1 VQGVEHRNLWGN
13 FMRLFFPVVFV
24 SVVVALLASS
34 RPARADDDYR
44 DCFKASTDAKQAESG
59 VAVCT
64 RLIKAGQ
71 WKGLELA
78 RLMSNRAA
86 LYIRME
92 KLDLAMADLDRV
104 VAIAPDY
111 VFAYDNRGEVWRL
124 RGNNDKA
131 IAEYAK
137 AIKIDPNFLSA
148 YYDRGQ
154 TYEAM
159 KDVDKARAD
168 YQAVLDK
175 PGAGRP
181 IDTWAKDQA
190 KRALDRLAT
199 DGK

>member
-1 VQGVEHRNLWGN
+1 
-13 FMRLFFPVVFV
+13 MRLSVPVVF
-24 SVVVALLASS
+24 ALILTLTAAS

-44 DCFKASTDAKQAESG
+44 DCFKASTDAAQTETG

-71 WKGLELA
+71 WKGLDLA
-78 RLMSNRAA
+78 RLLSNRAA
-86 LYIRME
+86 LYIKQD

-124 RGNNDKA
+124 RGNSAKA
-131 IAEYAK
+131 IAEYNK
-137 AIKIDPNFLSA
+137 AIKIDPKFLSA

-159 KDVDKARAD
+159 KDLDKARAD

-175 PGAGRP
+175 PGDGRP
-181 IDTWAKDQA
+181 IDAWAKDQA
-190 KRALDRLAT
+190 KKALDRLANAAGT
-199 DGK
+199 GGK

>member
-1 VQGVEHRNLWGN
+1 MQL
-13 FMRLFFPVVFV
+13 LFRIVFV
-24 SVVVALLASS
+24 SFVLTLIASS
-34 RPARADDDYR
+34 SAVRADDDYR
-44 DCFKASTDAKQAESG
+44 DCFKASTDAKQTESG

-71 WKGLELA
+71 WKGLDLA
-78 RLMSNRAA
+78 RLLSNRAA
-86 LYIRME
+86 LYIKLE

-104 VAIAPDY
+104 VAMAPDY

-131 IAEYAK
+131 IAEYGK

-159 KDVDKARAD
+159 KNLDKARAD
-168 YQAVLDK
+168 YQAAIDK
-175 PGAGRP
+175 PGDGRP
-181 IDTWAKDQA
+181 IDAWAKDQA
-190 KRALDRLAT
+190 KKALDRLSAAGT
-199 DGK
+199 GGSGGN

>member
-1 VQGVEHRNLWGN
+1 MR
-13 FMRLFFPVVFV
+13 RLFLIVLI
-24 SVVVALLASS
+24 SMVAALIASS
-34 RPARADDDYR
+34 RPVRADDDYR

-86 LYIRME
+86 LYIRLE
-92 KLDLAMADLDRV
+92 KLDLAMADLDRAV
-104 VAIAPDY
+104 TIAPDY
-111 VFAYDNRGEVWRL
+111 VFAYDNRGDVWRL

-131 IAEYAK
+131 IAEYNK
-137 AIKIDPNFLSA
+137 AIKIDPKFLSA

-159 KDVDKARAD
+159 KDLDKARAD
-168 YQAVLDK
+168 YQAALDK
-175 PGAGRP
+175 PGDGRP

-190 KRALDRLAT
+190 KRALDRLAA
-199 DGK
+199 DGTGGK

>member
-1 VQGVEHRNLWGN
+1 MQL
-13 FMRLFFPVVFV
+13 LFRIVFASLV
-24 SVVVALLASS
+24 LALIASS
-34 RPARADDDYR
+34 EPVRADDDYR
-44 DCFKASTDAKQAESG
+44 DCFKASTDVKDTENG
-59 VAVCT
+59 VAVCS

-71 WKGLELA
+71 WKGIDLA
-78 RLMSNRAA
+78 RLISNRAA
-86 LYIRME
+86 LYIKLD

-131 IAEYAK
+131 IAEYNK
-137 AIKIDPNFLSA
+137 AIKIDPKFLSA

-159 KDVDKARAD
+159 KDLDKARAD
-168 YQAVLDK
+168 YQAAIDQ
-175 PGAGRP
+175 PGDGRP

-190 KRALDRLAT
+190 KKALDRLNAGGT
-199 DGK
+199 GANGGTGGN

>member
-1 VQGVEHRNLWGN
+1 
-13 FMRLFFPVVFV
+13 MRLFVPVVLV
-24 SVVVALLASS
+24 SVILTLIASS
-34 RPARADDDYR
+34 RAVHADDDYR
-44 DCFKASTDAKQAESG
+44 DCFKASTDAKQTESG
-59 VAVCT
+59 IAVCT

-78 RLMSNRAA
+78 RLISNRAA
-86 LYIRME
+86 LYIKLE

-111 VFAYDNRGEVWRL
+111 VFAYDNRGEVWRM

-131 IAEYAK
+131 IAEYDK

-154 TYEAM
+154 TREAM
-159 KDVDKARAD
+159 KDYDKARAD
-168 YQAVLDK
+168 YQAAVDK

-190 KRALDRLAT
+190 KKALERLAT
-199 DGK
+199 EGK